1 MSSKRM
7 IVRITALV
15 LFAHGVVAAAAD
27 LVFAVPPRESEQK
40 AREVYQP
47 IADFMSKV
55 AGKKVVLRYTDNWL
69 TYQSDMLKDSY
80 DIVFDGPAFIGWR
93 MAKLQHV
100 PLARLQGNLVFTV
113 IARKDNANITQLKD
127 LAGRPVCAFAP
138 PNLATLTMYTQFE
151 NPARQPLVQEVTGG
165 FKGAYEGVVAKKC
178 DGGVLQAALYEK
190 FNQGPS
196 KDTTQILYKSKPMPN
211 QGFSAGK
218 RVSDDV
224 KKKLASALVS
234 AEGQAATAKLRAE
247 FGNKDMVPATTQE
260 FEGLGV
266 LMKDVWGFSL

>member
-1 MSSKRM
+1 MHSKSLAA
-7 IVRITALV
+7 ITAFV
-15 LFAHGVVAAAAD
+15 LLTHGVVAVAAD

-47 IADFMSKV
+47 IADFLTEV
-55 AGKKVVLRYTDNWL
+55 ARQKVVLRYTDNWL

-80 DIVFDGPAFIGWR
+80 DIVFDGPSFLAWR

-100 PLARLQGNLVFTV
+100 PLARLQGNLVFAI
-113 IARKDNANITQLKD
+113 IARKDNAKVAQLKD
-127 LAGRPVCAFAP
+127 LAGRTVCAFAP
-138 PNLATLTMYTQFE
+138 PNLATLTMYSQFD
-151 NPARQPLVQEVTGG
+151 NPARQPLVQEVSGG

-178 DGGVLQAALYEK
+178 QGGVLQAALYEK

-196 KDTTQILYKSKPMPN
+196 KDTTRILYKSKPVPN

-218 RVSDDV
+218 RVPAEV
-224 KKKLASALVS
+224 QKKMAEALVS

-247 FGNKDMVPATTQE
+247 FGNKDMVPATVQE

-266 LMKDVWGFSL
+266 LLKDVWGFQL